1 MRTETVEIVGFLFWG
16 HCSKKI
22 ACVGQKCVQKIQNNC
37 TEDCDK
43 WSLALTLVD
52 SYKEYNK
59 IQWKWWN
66 AVR

>member
-43 WSLALTLVD
+43 
-52 SYKEYNK
+52 
-59 IQWKWWN
+59 
-66 AVR
+66 